1 VYQGYENRFYQWN
14 SIEGIRVLRVKTYV
28 TANEGFLKRTLNY
41 ISYMVS
47 AIVFSPLVRQVD
59 VVVSTSPQFFC
70 GMAGYFVSRLKR
82 KKWILEIRDLWPEG
96 IVALGALKQRQVI
109 AVLEALERFL
119 YIKADH
125 IVVVT
130 HAFKGHIIKKGVPP
144 DHITVITNGVDI
156 EAYQPLPRDND
167 VSRRYGFEGKFLVS
181 YIGNHGMSQAL
192 STALRAAK
200 MLENERDILF
210 LLVGDGAERETLL
223 KEKERLNL
231 TNLLMLPLQPKDKMP
246 QFLAASDACMVLL
259 RKDDLFKSIIPSKI
273 FEIMAME
280 RPIIIGVDGESRE
293 IIEAAES
300 GVFAEPENHEQ
311 LAQTVLKLSRDR
323 EYLSLLGANG
333 RKYVIQHYN
342 RDSLANVYLKTL
354 SDVYSD

>member
-1 VYQGYENRFYQWN
+1 
-14 SIEGIRVLRVKTYV
+14 
-28 TANEGFLKRTLNY
+28 
-41 ISYMVS
+41 
-47 AIVFSPLVRQVD
+47 
-59 VVVSTSPQFFC
+59 
-70 GMAGYFVSRLKR
+70 
-82 KKWILEIRDLWPEG
+82 
-96 IVALGALKQRQVI
+96 
-109 AVLEALERFL
+109 
-119 YIKADH
+119 
-125 IVVVT
+125 
-130 HAFKGHIIKKGVPP
+130 
-144 DHITVITNGVDI
+144 
-156 EAYQPLPRDND
+156 
-167 VSRRYGFEGKFLVS
+167 
-181 YIGNHGMSQAL
+181 
-192 STALRAAK
+192 
-200 MLENERDILF
+200 
-210 LLVGDGAERETLL
+210 
-223 KEKERLNL
+223 
-231 TNLLMLPLQPKDKMP
+231 
-246 QFLAASDACMVLL
+246 MVLL